1 MSVRALLLPLLLT
14 PSLASASVLLSLD
27 FDDPADPF
35 RDDSLRHN
43 VLTNETF
50 TEEWTGMGVM
60 LDGGAGGSPEGSA
73 AYFDGGSA
81 LSFVGAPEMAWDPST
96 GVTVRFLFRS
106 PGTFRPTLGQYAPRM
121 HAMGFGSGGDN
132 WDVDLDDI
140 DASSG
145 LWTYW
150 SGTGGNA
157 TLSTNTMGLYTDD
170 TWYEYYWTW
179 DGQTASSWIRPV
191 TGGWTLVDTFAW
203 SGTINGA
210 GLINYIGHS
219 SYIGAN
225 NLFGFVGWIDGVR
238 IADGSRAPD
247 LCPLTPAYDTA
258 DFDEDGIGD
267 ACEAEIYVDIVGS
280 CPAGNNVQIAHLTPG
295 GSFAIV
301 RSAAPGAITVPS
313 GPCAGTTVPL
323 AAPASLITT
332 VTAPPGG
339 QLNRAVTLGA
349 GWCGKYVSV
358 VDMSTCRVS
367 PPVLVP

>member
-132 WDVDLDDI
+132 WDVPAATPRSARTRW
-140 DASSG
+140 AS
-145 LWTYW
+145 
-150 SGTGGNA
+150 
-157 TLSTNTMGLYTDD
+157 
-170 TWYEYYWTW
+170 
-179 DGQTASSWIRPV
+179 
-191 TGGWTLVDTFAW
+191 
-203 SGTINGA
+203 
-210 GLINYIGHS
+210 
-219 SYIGAN
+219 
-225 NLFGFVGWIDGVR
+225 
-238 IADGSRAPD
+238 
-247 LCPLTPAYDTA
+247 TPT
-258 DFDEDGIGD
+258 
-267 ACEAEIYVDIVGS
+267 
-280 CPAGNNVQIAHLTPG
+280 TPG
-295 GSFAIV
+295 TSTTGPGTARPRRAGS
-301 RSAAPGAITVPS
+301 AP
-313 GPCAGTTVPL
+313 
-323 AAPASLITT
+323 
-332 VTAPPGG
+332 
-339 QLNRAVTLGA
+339 
-349 GWCGKYVSV
+349 
-358 VDMSTCRVS
+358 
-367 PPVLVP
+367 